1 MHQMTSKE
9 LFTTFL
15 PEEKTEALFNHF
27 KGLRRMARAPHE
39 EFLEVGLD
47 KHDIKQVRAVLE
59 LSRKYAARTLEIKK
73 INNAKDTYAL
83 LAPLMQDLDQE
94 VIRCI
99 LLNKRRGVLATPLIT
114 MGTLSSCSVDP
125 REVFKEAIRIN
136 AHSLIM
142 AHQHPSGDPSPSQPD
157 IITTKRVKDAGQI
170 LGITVIDHVIIGK
183 EGRYFSFF
191 DGGLLLEVHRGS

>member
-1 MHQMTSKE
+1 VNQMTNKE

-59 LSRKYAARTLEIKK
+59 LSRKYAARTPEIKK

-157 IITTKRVKDAGQI
+157 ISTTQRVKDAGKI
-170 LGITVIDHVIIGK
+170 LGIEVIDHVIIGK

-191 DGGLLLEVHRGS
+191 EGGLL

>member
-1 MHQMTSKE
+1 MHQMTNKE

-15 PEEKTEALFNHF
+15 PEEKTVALFNHF
-27 KGLRRMARAPHE
+27 KSLRRMARAPHE
-39 EFLEVGLD
+39 EFLEIGLD
-47 KHDIKQVRAVLE
+47 NHDIKQVQAVLE
-59 LSRKYAARTLEIKK
+59 LSRKYASRTPAIKK
-73 INNAKDTYAL
+73 INSAKDTYAL

-99 LLNKRRGVLATPLIT
+99 LLDERRGILATPLIT

-157 IITTKRVKDAGQI
+157 ISTTQRVKDAGKI
-170 LGITVIDHVIIGK
+170 LGIEVIDHVIIGK
-183 EGRYFSFF
+183 QGRYFSFF
-191 DGGLLLEVHRGS
+191 EGGLL

>member
-1 MHQMTSKE
+1 MHQMTNKD

-15 PEEKTEALFNHF
+15 PEEKTVALFNHF
-27 KGLRRMARAPHE
+27 KSLRRMARAPHE

-47 KHDIKQVRAVLE
+47 KHDIKQVQAVLE
-59 LSRKYAARTLEIKK
+59 LSRKYAARTPEIKK
-73 INNAKDTYAL
+73 INSAKDTYAL

-99 LLNKRRGVLATPLIT
+99 LLDKRRGVLATPLIT

-125 REVFKEAIRIN
+125 REIFKEAIRIN

-157 IITTKRVKDAGQI
+157 ISTTQRVKDAGKI
-170 LGITVIDHVIIGK
+170 LGIEVIDHVIIGK
-183 EGRYFSFF
+183 EGRYYSFF
-191 DGGLLLEVHRGS
+191 DGGLL

>member
-1 MHQMTSKE
+1 MHQMTNKE

-27 KGLRRMARAPHE
+27 KSLRRMARAPHE
-39 EFLEVGLD
+39 EFLEAGLD
-47 KHDIKQVRAVLE
+47 KHDVKQVRAVLE
-59 LSRKYAARTLEIKK
+59 LSRKYASRSPK
-73 INNAKDTYAL
+73 INKINSAKDTYAL

-94 VIRCI
+94 VIRCV
-99 LLNKRRGVLATPLIT
+99 LLDKHCGVLATPLIT

-125 REVFKEAIRIN
+125 REIFKEAIRIN

-157 IITTKRVKDAGQI
+157 ISTTQRVKDAGKI
-170 LGITVIDHVIIGK
+170 LGIEVIDHVIIGK

-191 DGGLLLEVHRGS
+191 EGGLL